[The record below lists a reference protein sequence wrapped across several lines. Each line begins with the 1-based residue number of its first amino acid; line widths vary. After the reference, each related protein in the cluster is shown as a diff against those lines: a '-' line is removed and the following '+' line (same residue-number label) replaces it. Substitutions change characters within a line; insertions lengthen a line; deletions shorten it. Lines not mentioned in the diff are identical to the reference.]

1 MQKFKGDLLNVIANK
16 ASRLKAARS
25 RQAKPSFVLSVC
37 LFFFLFFFFSKVGA
51 GIPLQKFIGMII
63 LSFKHMVGMT
73 NTFFYYFS
81 FFYWQAYGILY
92 LATFLRRLHTILRF
106 FYDRW
111 SCLTYF
117 LIRYYSVIRFLTY
130 LMNLYIHLFIIY
142 YYYYFYCFWNKC
154 ERSRFS
160 L

>member
-25 RQAKPSFVLSVC
+25 RQSKPSFVFVGVLV
-37 LFFFLFFFFSKVGA
+37 FFFVFFFSKVGV
-51 GIPLQKFIGMII
+51 GIPLQTFIGMIRFV
-63 LSFKHMVGMT
+63 FKHMVGMT
-73 NTFFYYFS
+73 NTLFYYFS
-81 FFYWQAYGILY
+81 VNYWQAYGILY
-92 LATFLRRLHTILRF
+92 LATFLRSLHTKLRF

-111 SCLTYF
+111 SCLTYS
-117 LIRYYSVIRFLTY
+117 LIRHYSVIRFFTY
-130 LMNLYIHLFIIY
+130 LMNLYIHLFTIY
-142 YYYYFYCFWNKC
+142 CYYYFYCFWNKC